1 MRRTL
6 SAILSL
12 AMVLS
17 LFTFLGV
24 MNVAAEIKA
33 ISNTSPAITADVGD
47 TVDFSDY
54 SVVFDGDSSATADLT
69 WKNKAGSVITTLK
82 IDEKGVVPVTAT
94 KGSKSKTIYVV
105 SKEKDES
112 EYVLFE
118 TDFSKYSSISQLK
131 NEGWTFLNSDN
142 RYAIKDGAFV
152 LGNYDDGYARVILP
166 EWLGDFG
173 DYAISTDLK
182 MLTTKD
188 TGRWVGL
195 VYRIQNANGKY
206 YPYYHLCARENTTNG
221 GIEFTERTSGDAWN
235 VVLKSTGD
243 IASLKNKYQN
253 FTVRAM
259 GKKISHEIDGT
270 QVAYLTEDV
279 ISVSKADV
287 SAAHYAKGMIGLTMN
302 YGTVA
307 FKNIKVTV
315 QETVPTKAERKL
327 DLINNARE
335 EINLINP
342 IANVERVAKASDLAA
357 TPAGSVFAYTD
368 KNFDFASF
376 VKGCVENKKLATYYI
391 ETEADAQRFV
401 TAMNANKCKDANVIS
416 SDSKVLAY
424 IRKEIVTVR
433 TGLFIDSD
441 MSYHDIRKAVRSA
454 PATFVAF
461 DSESALDAL
470 SKEDIMEIQ
479 EYAVAVWVIC
489 DEDVTNLDVVKLVTY
504 GINGIITDNAANVAA
519 LINKHFVEDTMTRT
533 PIIIGHRGNPSQ
545 APENT
550 LSGFIKAYE
559 NGADVF
565 EVDVEITKDGHIVI
579 MHDNTINRTT
589 TYTGTKTVNQM
600 TLAEIKKEFILAKS
614 GDKSSA
620 TTEKVP
626 TLKEVCDYFADK
638 DCKIF
643 VEFKGSNANNVPAT
657 LKLLQEYEMA
667 YLVDVISF
675 NGNFLTQTQKEYPG
689 MSTGYLVSGQDN
701 GKTPED
707 ALASIY
713 TYLVTAQG
721 ANSTINP
728 ASGIMGS
735 KGNYAA
741 KVVTDRGITIWPWTY
756 NYGSNSSGFFSGC
769 DGVTTDDAQWAR
781 NMAKYLKAPENVSIA
796 VGQQL
801 VAGATVVEYGNNEYI
816 ADGASTVASVIE
828 GEDVAT
834 VVNGKLVGLKE
845 GKATVILGYRAS
857 TPTGGVY
864 YVYTEPFEVTV
875 KTDKNA
881 LKDVIDAA
889 KAAKRTDYIPENYEK
904 LVAALEAAE
913 DVYAKSSATDAEI
926 ESVCAVLSE
935 LVNNVVSKDATSL
948 GADYTT
954 TKPNRNDVYD
964 DDGKRLTDGSK
975 GSVNGSAY
983 AGWNNTDIEV
993 IVDLGELKDVN
1004 SFTVYSA
1011 YGFWGISALKSVNI
1025 QISADGKTYTDLGA
1039 ATKYEKGT
1047 NGTADSATVH
1057 LLEHTIVTEDIKNIR
1072 YIKYTIARIGNFVW
1086 IDEVEATLSSGV
1098 IFTPGDINDDGEI
1111 EKFDYILAKRAVMK
1125 TFTLDDVQS
1134 LAADVNNDGNVDKF
1148 DYILIKRHVMGTYKI
1163 G

>member
-24 MNVAAEIKA
+24 MNVAAEVIA
-33 ISNTSPAITADVGD
+33 ISNASPAITANVGD
-47 TVDFSDY
+47 TVDFSNY
-54 SVVFDGDSSATADLT
+54 SVVFDGDSSATANLT
-69 WKNKAGSVITTLK
+69 WKNEAGTKITTLK
-82 IDEKGVVPVTAT
+82 IQEKGVVPVTAT
-94 KGSKSKTIYVV
+94 SGSKSKTIYVV
-105 SKEKDES
+105 SKEKNET

-118 TDFSKYSSISQLK
+118 VDFSKYSNISQLQ
-131 NEGWTFLNSDN
+131 NEGWTFLNSSD
-142 RYAIKDGAFV
+142 RYAFKDGTFV
-152 LGNYDDGYARVILP
+152 LGNIKDDYARVILP
-166 EWLGDFG
+166 SWLGNFG

-182 MLTTKD
+182 MLTTSD
-188 TGRWVGL
+188 TGRWVGV

-206 YPYYHLCARENTTNG
+206 YPYYHLCARENTTSG
-221 GIEFTERTSGDAWN
+221 GIEFTERTTSNGWN
-235 VVLKSTGD
+235 VVLKSSGE
-243 IASLKNKYQN
+243 ISSLKNKYQN
-253 FTVRAM
+253 FTVRAK
-259 GKKISHEIDGT
+259 GKKISHEIDGE

-279 ISVSKADV
+279 ISTSKTGV
-287 SAAHYAKGMIGLTMN
+287 SAASYEKGQIGLTMN

-307 FKNIKVTV
+307 FKNLKVTV
-315 QETVPTKAERKL
+315 QETVPAKAERKL

-342 IANVERVAKASDLAA
+342 VANVEQVTKAADLAA
-357 TPAGSVFAYTD
+357 TPAGSVFVRT
-368 KNFDFASF
+368 NSSFDFATF
-376 VKGCVENKKLATYYI
+376 VKGCVDNKKLATYFI
-391 ETEADAQRFV
+391 NDKATAEKFV
-401 TAMNANKCKDANVIS
+401 TAMKNNKCKDANVIS
-416 SDSKVLAY
+416 SDKNVLAY
-424 IRKEIVTVR
+424 IREEILTVR
-433 TGLFIDSD
+433 TGLFINKK
-441 MSYHDIRKAVRSA
+441 MEYHDIRKAVRSA
-454 PATFVAF
+454 PATFVAYEGT
-461 DSESALDAL
+461 SLL
-470 SKEDIMEIQ
+470 SKEDVMEIQ
-479 EYAVAVWVIC
+479 EYAVAVWVIL
-489 DEDVTNLDVVKLVTY
+489 DENATNLDIVKTITY
-504 GINGIITDNAANVAA
+504 GVNGIITANAANTAA
-519 LINKHFVEDTMTRT
+519 LINKHFVEDSMTRT

-565 EVDVEITKDGHIVI
+565 EVDVEITKDGHVII
-579 MHDNTINRTT
+579 MHDSTINRTT
-589 TYTGTKTVNQM
+589 TYTGSKNVNQM
-600 TLAEIKKEFILAKS
+600 TLAEIKAEFILGKD
-614 GDKSSA
+614 GKA

-657 LKLLQEYEMA
+657 LKLLQEYDMA
-667 YLVDVISF
+667 FLVDVISF

-689 MSTGYLVSGQDN
+689 MSTGFLVSGSDN

-707 ALASIY
+707 ALNSIY
-713 TYLVTAQG
+713 SYLVKAQG

-728 ASGIMGS
+728 ASGIVSS
-735 KGNYAA
+735 KGNYAT

-756 NYGSNSSGFFSGC
+756 NYGSNTVGFFSGC

-801 VAGATVVEYGNNEYI
+801 VAGATVVEYGNAEYV

-834 VVNGKLVGLKE
+834 IVNGKLVGLKE

-875 KTDKNA
+875 KNDKNA

-889 KAAKRTDYIPENYEK
+889 KAAKRTNYIPEIYEK
-904 LVAALEAAE
+904 LVEALA
-913 DVYAKSSATDAEI
+913 DAEAVYSNASASSNDI
-926 ESVCAVLSE
+926 ANACALLSE
-935 LVNNVVSKDATSL
+935 LVNSVISKDAASL
-948 GADYTT
+948 GADYTAT
-954 TKPNRNDVYD
+954 APNRNDVYD
-964 DDGKRLTDGSK
+964 DDGKRLTDGAK
-975 GSVNGSAY
+975 GSINGSAY
-983 AGWNNTDIEV
+983 AGWNNTPVEV
-993 IVDLGELKDVN
+993 VVDLGELKDVN
-1004 SFTVYSA
+1004 TFTVYSA
-1011 YGFWGISALKSVNI
+1011 FGFWGISELKSVNI

-1039 ATKYEKGT
+1039 ATKIYKGT
-1047 NGTADSATVH
+1047 NGTADSATVK
-1057 LLEHTIVTEDIKNIR
+1057 LNEHTIVTEDIKNIR
-1072 YIKYTIARIGNFVW
+1072 YVKYTMTPSGNFVW

-1098 IFTPGDINDDGEI
+1098 VFTLGDVNDNGEI
-1111 EKFDYILAKRAVMK
+1111 EKYDYIAVKRAVMG
-1125 TFTLDDVQS
+1125 TLTLNDVQK
-1134 LAADVNNDGNVDKF
+1134 LAADVNGKDGVEKY

-1163 G
+1163 GQ

>member
-24 MNVAAEIKA
+24 MNVAAEVIA
-33 ISNTSPAITADVGD
+33 ISNASPAITANVGD
-47 TVDFSDY
+47 TVDFSNY
-54 SVVFDGDSSATADLT
+54 SVVFDGDSSATANLT
-69 WKNKAGSVITTLK
+69 WKNEAGTKITTLK
-82 IDEKGVVPVTAT
+82 IQEKGVVPVTAT
-94 KGSKSKTIYVV
+94 SGSKSKTIYVV
-105 SKEKDES
+105 SKEKNET

-118 TDFSKYSSISQLK
+118 VDFSKYSNISQLQ
-131 NEGWTFLNSDN
+131 NEGWTFLNSSD
-142 RYAIKDGAFV
+142 RYAFKDGTFV
-152 LGNYDDGYARVILP
+152 LGNIKDDYARVILP
-166 EWLGDFG
+166 SWLGNFG

-182 MLTTKD
+182 MLTTSD
-188 TGRWVGL
+188 TGRWVGV

-206 YPYYHLCARENTTNG
+206 YPYYHLCARENTTSG
-221 GIEFTERTSGDAWN
+221 GIEFTERTTSNGWN
-235 VVLKSTGD
+235 VVLKSSGE
-243 IASLKNKYQN
+243 ISSLKNKYQN
-253 FTVRAM
+253 FTVRAK
-259 GKKISHEIDGT
+259 GKKISHEIDGE

-279 ISVSKADV
+279 ISTSKTGV
-287 SAAHYAKGMIGLTMN
+287 SAASYEKGQIGLTMN

-307 FKNIKVTV
+307 FKNLKVTV
-315 QETVPTKAERKL
+315 QETVPAKAERKL

-342 IANVERVAKASDLAA
+342 VANVEQVTKAADLAA
-357 TPAGSVFAYTD
+357 TPAGSVFVRT
-368 KNFDFASF
+368 NSSFDFATF
-376 VKGCVENKKLATYYI
+376 VKGCVDNKKLATYFI
-391 ETEADAQRFV
+391 NDKATAEKFV
-401 TAMNANKCKDANVIS
+401 TAMKNNKCKDANVIS
-416 SDSKVLAY
+416 SDKNVLAY
-424 IRKEIVTVR
+424 IREEILTVR
-433 TGLFIDSD
+433 TGLFINKK
-441 MSYHDIRKAVRSA
+441 MEYHDIRKAVRSA
-454 PATFVAF
+454 PATFVAYEGT
-461 DSESALDAL
+461 SLL
-470 SKEDIMEIQ
+470 SKEDVMEIQ
-479 EYAVAVWVIC
+479 EYAVAVWVIL
-489 DEDVTNLDVVKLVTY
+489 DENATNLDIVKTITY
-504 GINGIITDNAANVAA
+504 GVNGIITANAANTAA
-519 LINKHFVEDTMTRT
+519 LINKHFVEDSMTRT

-565 EVDVEITKDGHIVI
+565 EVDVEITKDGHVII
-579 MHDNTINRTT
+579 MHDSTINRTT
-589 TYTGTKTVNQM
+589 TYTGSKNVNQM
-600 TLAEIKKEFILAKS
+600 TLAEIKAEFILGKD
-614 GDKSSA
+614 GKA

-657 LKLLQEYEMA
+657 LKLLQEYDMA
-667 YLVDVISF
+667 FLVDVISF

-689 MSTGYLVSGQDN
+689 MSTGFLVSGSDN

-707 ALASIY
+707 ALNSIY
-713 TYLVTAQG
+713 SYLVKAQG

-728 ASGIMGS
+728 ASGIVSS
-735 KGNYAA
+735 KGNYAT

-756 NYGSNSSGFFSGC
+756 NYGSNTVGFFSGC

-801 VAGATVVEYGNNEYI
+801 VAGATVVEYGNAEYV

-834 VVNGKLVGLKE
+834 IVNGKLVGLKE

-875 KTDKNA
+875 KNDKNA

-889 KAAKRTDYIPENYEK
+889 KAAKRTNYIPEIYEK
-904 LVAALEAAE
+904 LVEALANAEA
-913 DVYAKSSATDAEI
+913 VYSNASASSNDIANA
-926 ESVCAVLSE
+926 CALLSE
-935 LVNNVVSKDATSL
+935 LVNSVISKDAASL
-948 GADYTT
+948 GADYTAT
-954 TKPNRNDVYD
+954 APNRNDVYD
-964 DDGKRLTDGSK
+964 DDGKRLTDGAK
-975 GSVNGSAY
+975 GSINGSAY
-983 AGWNNTDIEV
+983 AGWNNTPVEV
-993 IVDLGELKDVN
+993 VVDLGELKDVN
-1004 SFTVYSA
+1004 TFTVYSA
-1011 YGFWGISALKSVNI
+1011 FGFWGISELKSVNI

-1039 ATKYEKGT
+1039 ATKIYKGT
-1047 NGTADSATVH
+1047 NGTADSATVK
-1057 LLEHTIVTEDIKNIR
+1057 LNEHTIVTEDIKNIR
-1072 YIKYTIARIGNFVW
+1072 YVKYTMTPSGNFVW

-1098 IFTPGDINDDGEI
+1098 VFTLGDVNDNGEI
-1111 EKFDYILAKRAVMK
+1111 EKYDYIAVKRAVMG
-1125 TFTLDDVQS
+1125 TLTLNDVQK
-1134 LAADVNNDGNVDKF
+1134 LAADVNGKDGVEKY

-1163 G
+1163 GQ

>member
-24 MNVAAEIKA
+24 MNVAAEVIA
-33 ISNTSPAITADVGD
+33 ISNASPAITANVGD
-47 TVDFSDY
+47 TVDFSNY
-54 SVVFDGDSSATADLT
+54 SVVFDGDSSATANLT
-69 WKNKAGSVITTLK
+69 WKNEAGTKITTLK
-82 IDEKGVVPVTAT
+82 IQEKGVVPVTAT
-94 KGSKSKTIYVV
+94 SGSKSKTIYVV
-105 SKEKDES
+105 SKEKNET

-118 TDFSKYSSISQLK
+118 VDFSKYSNISQLQ
-131 NEGWTFLNSDN
+131 NEGWTFLNSSD
-142 RYAIKDGAFV
+142 RYAFKDGTFV
-152 LGNYDDGYARVILP
+152 LGNIKDDYARVILP
-166 EWLGDFG
+166 SWLGNFG

-182 MLTTKD
+182 MLTTSD
-188 TGRWVGL
+188 TGRWVGV

-206 YPYYHLCARENTTNG
+206 YPYYHLCARENTTSG
-221 GIEFTERTSGDAWN
+221 GIEFTERTTSNGWN
-235 VVLKSTGD
+235 VVLKSSGE
-243 IASLKNKYQN
+243 ISSLKNKYQN
-253 FTVRAM
+253 FTVRAK
-259 GKKISHEIDGT
+259 GKKISHEIDGE

-279 ISVSKADV
+279 ISTSKTGV
-287 SAAHYAKGMIGLTMN
+287 SAASYEKGQIGLTMN

-307 FKNIKVTV
+307 FKNLKVTV
-315 QETVPTKAERKL
+315 QETVPAKAERKL

-342 IANVERVAKASDLAA
+342 VANVEQVTKAADLAA
-357 TPAGSVFAYTD
+357 TPAGSVFVRT
-368 KNFDFASF
+368 NSSFDFATF
-376 VKGCVENKKLATYYI
+376 VKGCVDNKKLATYFI
-391 ETEADAQRFV
+391 NDKATAEKFV
-401 TAMNANKCKDANVIS
+401 TAMKNNKCKDANVIS
-416 SDSKVLAY
+416 SDKNVLAY
-424 IRKEIVTVR
+424 IREEILTVR
-433 TGLFIDSD
+433 TGLFINKK
-441 MSYHDIRKAVRSA
+441 MEYHDIRKAVRSA
-454 PATFVAF
+454 PATFVAYEGT
-461 DSESALDAL
+461 SLL
-470 SKEDIMEIQ
+470 SKEDVMEIQ
-479 EYAVAVWVIC
+479 EYAVAVWVIL
-489 DEDVTNLDVVKLVTY
+489 DENATNLDIVKTITY
-504 GINGIITDNAANVAA
+504 GVNGIITANAANTAA
-519 LINKHFVEDTMTRT
+519 LINKHFVEDSMTRT

-565 EVDVEITKDGHIVI
+565 EVDVEITKDGHVII
-579 MHDNTINRTT
+579 MHDSTINRTT
-589 TYTGTKTVNQM
+589 TYTGSKTVNQM
-600 TLAEIKKEFILAKS
+600 TLAEIKAEFILGKD
-614 GDKSSA
+614 GKA

-657 LKLLQEYEMA
+657 LKLLQEYDMA
-667 YLVDVISF
+667 FLVDVISF

-689 MSTGYLVSGQDN
+689 MSTGFLVSGSDN

-707 ALASIY
+707 ALNSIY
-713 TYLVTAQG
+713 SYLVKAQG

-728 ASGIMGS
+728 ASGIVSS
-735 KGNYAA
+735 KGNYAT

-756 NYGSNSSGFFSGC
+756 NYGSNTVGFFSGC

-801 VAGATVVEYGNNEYI
+801 VAGATVVEYGNAEYV

-834 VVNGKLVGLKE
+834 IVNGKLVGLKE

-875 KTDKNA
+875 KNDKNA

-889 KAAKRTDYIPENYEK
+889 KAAKRTNYIPEIYEK
-904 LVAALEAAE
+904 LVEALANAEA
-913 DVYAKSSATDAEI
+913 VYSNASASSNDIANA
-926 ESVCAVLSE
+926 CALLSE
-935 LVNNVVSKDATSL
+935 LVNSVISKDAASL
-948 GADYTT
+948 GADYTAT
-954 TKPNRNDVYD
+954 APNRNDVYD
-964 DDGKRLTDGSK
+964 DDGKRLTDGAK
-975 GSVNGSAY
+975 GSINGSAY
-983 AGWNNTDIEV
+983 AGWNNTPVEV
-993 IVDLGELKDVN
+993 VVDLGELKDVN
-1004 SFTVYSA
+1004 TFTVYSA
-1011 YGFWGISALKSVNI
+1011 FGFWGISELKSVNI

-1039 ATKYEKGT
+1039 ATKIYKGT
-1047 NGTADSATVH
+1047 NGTADSATVK
-1057 LLEHTIVTEDIKNIR
+1057 LNEHTIVTEDIKNIR
-1072 YIKYTIARIGNFVW
+1072 YVKYTMTPSGNFVW

-1098 IFTPGDINDDGEI
+1098 VFTLGDVNDNGEI
-1111 EKFDYILAKRAVMK
+1111 EKYDYIAVKRAVMG
-1125 TFTLDDVQS
+1125 TLALNDVQK
-1134 LAADVNNDGNVDKF
+1134 LAADVNGKDGVEKY

-1163 G
+1163 GQ

>member
-24 MNVAAEIKA
+24 MNVAAEVIA
-33 ISNTSPAITADVGD
+33 ISNASPAITANVGD
-47 TVDFSDY
+47 TVDFSNY
-54 SVVFDGDSSATADLT
+54 SVVFDGDSSATANLT
-69 WKNKAGSVITTLK
+69 WKNEAGTKITTLK
-82 IDEKGVVPVTAT
+82 IQEKGVVPVTAT
-94 KGSKSKTIYVV
+94 SGSKSKTIYVV
-105 SKEKDES
+105 SKEKNET

-118 TDFSKYSSISQLK
+118 VDFSKYSNISQLQ
-131 NEGWTFLNSDN
+131 NEGWTFLNSSD
-142 RYAIKDGAFV
+142 RYAFKDGTFV
-152 LGNYDDGYARVILP
+152 LGNIKDDYARVILP
-166 EWLGDFG
+166 SWLGNFG

-182 MLTTKD
+182 MLTTSD
-188 TGRWVGL
+188 TGRWVGV

-206 YPYYHLCARENTTNG
+206 YPYYHLCARENTTSG
-221 GIEFTERTSGDAWN
+221 GIEFTERTTSNGWN
-235 VVLKSTGD
+235 VVLKSSGE
-243 IASLKNKYQN
+243 ISSLKNKYQN
-253 FTVRAM
+253 FTVRAK
-259 GKKISHEIDGT
+259 GKKISHEIDGE

-279 ISVSKADV
+279 ISTSKTGV
-287 SAAHYAKGMIGLTMN
+287 SAASYEKGQIGLTMN

-307 FKNIKVTV
+307 FKNLKVTV
-315 QETVPTKAERKL
+315 QETVPAKAERKL

-342 IANVERVAKASDLAA
+342 VANVEQVTKAADLAA
-357 TPAGSVFAYTD
+357 TPAGSVFVRT
-368 KNFDFASF
+368 NSSFDFATF
-376 VKGCVENKKLATYYI
+376 VKGCVDNKKLATYFI
-391 ETEADAQRFV
+391 NDKATAEKFV
-401 TAMNANKCKDANVIS
+401 TAMKNNKCKDANVIS
-416 SDSKVLAY
+416 SDKNVLAY
-424 IRKEIVTVR
+424 IREEILTVR
-433 TGLFIDSD
+433 TGLFINKK
-441 MSYHDIRKAVRSA
+441 MEYHDIRKAVRSA
-454 PATFVAF
+454 PATFVAYEGT
-461 DSESALDAL
+461 SLL
-470 SKEDIMEIQ
+470 SKEDVMEIQ
-479 EYAVAVWVIC
+479 EYAVAVWVIL
-489 DEDVTNLDVVKLVTY
+489 DENATNLDIVKTITY
-504 GINGIITDNAANVAA
+504 GVNGIITANAANTAA
-519 LINKHFVEDTMTRT
+519 LINKHFVEDSMTRT

-565 EVDVEITKDGHIVI
+565 EVDVEITKDGHVII
-579 MHDNTINRTT
+579 MHDSTINRTT
-589 TYTGTKTVNQM
+589 TYTGSKTVNQM
-600 TLAEIKKEFILAKS
+600 TLAEIKAEFILGKD
-614 GDKSSA
+614 GKA

-657 LKLLQEYEMA
+657 LKLLQEYDMA
-667 YLVDVISF
+667 FLVDVISF

-689 MSTGYLVSGQDN
+689 MSTGFLVSGSDN

-707 ALASIY
+707 ALNSIY
-713 TYLVTAQG
+713 SYLVKAQG

-728 ASGIMGS
+728 ASGIVSS
-735 KGNYAA
+735 KGNYAT

-756 NYGSNSSGFFSGC
+756 NYGSNTVGFFSGC

-801 VAGATVVEYGNNEYI
+801 VAGATVVEYGNAEYV

-834 VVNGKLVGLKE
+834 IVNGKLVGLKE

-875 KTDKNA
+875 KNDKNA

-889 KAAKRTDYIPENYEK
+889 KAAKRTNYIPEIYEK
-904 LVAALEAAE
+904 LVEALANAEA
-913 DVYAKSSATDAEI
+913 VYSNASASSNDIANA
-926 ESVCAVLSE
+926 CALLSE
-935 LVNNVVSKDATSL
+935 LVNSVISKDAASL
-948 GADYTT
+948 GADYTAT
-954 TKPNRNDVYD
+954 APNRNDVYD
-964 DDGKRLTDGSK
+964 DDGKRLTDGAK
-975 GSVNGSAY
+975 GSINGSAY
-983 AGWNNTDIEV
+983 AGWNNTPVEV
-993 IVDLGELKDVN
+993 VVDLGELKDVN
-1004 SFTVYSA
+1004 TFTVYSA
-1011 YGFWGISALKSVNI
+1011 FGFWGISELKSVNI

-1039 ATKYEKGT
+1039 ATKIYKGT
-1047 NGTADSATVH
+1047 NGTADSATVK
-1057 LLEHTIVTEDIKNIR
+1057 LNEHTIVTEDIKNIR
-1072 YIKYTIARIGNFVW
+1072 YVKYTMTPSGNFVW

-1098 IFTPGDINDDGEI
+1098 VFTLGDVNDNGEI
-1111 EKFDYILAKRAVMK
+1111 EKYDYIAVKRAVMG
-1125 TFTLDDVQS
+1125 TLTLNDVQK
-1134 LAADVNNDGNVDKF
+1134 LAADVNGKDGVEKY

-1163 G
+1163 GQ

>member
-24 MNVAAEIKA
+24 MNVAAEVIA
-33 ISNTSPAITADVGD
+33 ISNASPAITANVGD
-47 TVDFSDY
+47 TVDFSNY
-54 SVVFDGDSSATADLT
+54 SVVFDGDSSATANLT
-69 WKNKAGSVITTLK
+69 WKNEAGTKITTLK
-82 IDEKGVVPVTAT
+82 IQEKGVVPVTAT
-94 KGSKSKTIYVV
+94 SGSKGKTIYVV
-105 SKEKDES
+105 SKEKNET

-118 TDFSKYSSISQLK
+118 VDFSKYSNISQLQ
-131 NEGWTFLNSDN
+131 NEGWTFLNSSD
-142 RYAIKDGAFV
+142 RYAFKDGTFV
-152 LGNYDDGYARVILP
+152 LGNIKDDYARVILP
-166 EWLGDFG
+166 SWLGNFG

-182 MLTTKD
+182 MLTTSD
-188 TGRWVGL
+188 TGRWVGV

-206 YPYYHLCARENTTNG
+206 YPYYHLCARENTTSG
-221 GIEFTERTSGDAWN
+221 GIEFTERTTSNGWN
-235 VVLKSTGD
+235 VVLKSSGE
-243 IASLKNKYQN
+243 ISSLKNKYQN
-253 FTVRAM
+253 FTVRAK
-259 GKKISHEIDGT
+259 GKKISHEIDGE

-279 ISVSKADV
+279 ISTSKTGV
-287 SAAHYAKGMIGLTMN
+287 SAASYEKGQIGLTMN

-307 FKNIKVTV
+307 FKNLKVTV
-315 QETVPTKAERKL
+315 QETVPAKAERKL

-342 IANVERVAKASDLAA
+342 VANVEQVTKAADLAA
-357 TPAGSVFAYTD
+357 TPAGSVFVRT
-368 KNFDFASF
+368 NSSFDFATF
-376 VKGCVENKKLATYYI
+376 VKGCVDNKKLATYFI
-391 ETEADAQRFV
+391 NDKATAEKFV
-401 TAMNANKCKDANVIS
+401 AAMNANKCKDANVIS
-416 SDSKVLAY
+416 SDKNVLAY
-424 IRKEIVTVR
+424 IREEILTVR
-433 TGLFIDSD
+433 TGLFINKK
-441 MSYHDIRKAVRSA
+441 MEYHDIRKAVRSA
-454 PATFVAF
+454 PATFVAYEGT
-461 DSESALDAL
+461 SLL
-470 SKEDIMEIQ
+470 SKEDVMEIQ
-479 EYAVAVWVIC
+479 EYAVAVWVIL
-489 DEDVTNLDVVKLVTY
+489 DENATNLDIVKTITY
-504 GINGIITDNAANVAA
+504 GVNGIITANAANTAA
-519 LINKHFVEDTMTRT
+519 LINKHFVEDSMTRT

-565 EVDVEITKDGHIVI
+565 EVDVEITKDGHVII
-579 MHDNTINRTT
+579 MHDSTINRTT
-589 TYTGTKTVNQM
+589 TYTGSKTVNQM
-600 TLAEIKKEFILAKS
+600 TLAEIKAEFILGKD
-614 GDKSSA
+614 GKA

-657 LKLLQEYEMA
+657 LKLLQEYDMA
-667 YLVDVISF
+667 FLVDVISF

-689 MSTGYLVSGQDN
+689 MSTGFLVSGSDN

-707 ALASIY
+707 ALNSIY
-713 TYLVTAQG
+713 SYLVKAQG

-728 ASGIMGS
+728 ASGIVSS
-735 KGNYAA
+735 KGNYAT

-756 NYGSNSSGFFSGC
+756 NYGSNTVGFFSGC

-801 VAGATVVEYGNNEYI
+801 VAGATVVEYGNAEYV

-834 VVNGKLVGLKE
+834 IVNGKLVGLKE

-875 KTDKNA
+875 KNDKNA

-889 KAAKRTDYIPENYEK
+889 KAAKRTNYIPEIYEK
-904 LVAALEAAE
+904 LVEALANAEA
-913 DVYAKSSATDAEI
+913 VYSNASASSNDIANA
-926 ESVCAVLSE
+926 CALLSE
-935 LVNNVVSKDATSL
+935 LVNSVISKDAASL
-948 GADYTT
+948 GADYTAT
-954 TKPNRNDVYD
+954 APNRNDVYD

-975 GSVNGSAY
+975 GSINGSAY
-983 AGWNNTDIEV
+983 AGWNNTPVEV
-993 IVDLGELKDVN
+993 VVDLGELKDVN
-1004 SFTVYSA
+1004 TFTVYSA
-1011 YGFWGISALKSVNI
+1011 FGFWGISELKSVNI

-1039 ATKYEKGT
+1039 ATKIYKGT
-1047 NGTADSATVH
+1047 NGTADSATVK
-1057 LLEHTIVTEDIKNIR
+1057 LNEHTIVTEDIKNIR
-1072 YIKYTIARIGNFVW
+1072 YVKYTMTPSGNFVW

-1098 IFTPGDINDDGEI
+1098 VFTLGDVNDNGEI
-1111 EKFDYILAKRAVMK
+1111 EKYDYIAVKRAVMG
-1125 TFTLDDVQS
+1125 TLTLNDVQK
-1134 LAADVNNDGNVDKF
+1134 LAADVNGKDGVEKY

-1163 G
+1163 GQ

>member
-12 AMVLS
+12 AMILS
-17 LFTFLGV
+17 LFTFLGI
-24 MNVAAEIKA
+24 MNVAAEVIA
-33 ISNTSPAITADVGD
+33 ITNTSPAITANVGD
-47 TVDFSDY
+47 TIDFSNY
-54 SVVFDGDSSATADLT
+54 TVVFDGDSTATANLT
-69 WKNKAGSVITTLK
+69 WKNEAGTKITTLK
-82 IDEKGVVPVTAT
+82 IDSKGVVPVTAT
-94 KGSKSKTIYVV
+94 SGSKSKTIYVV
-105 SKEKDES
+105 SKEKDET
-112 EYVLFE
+112 EYVLYE
-118 TDFSKYSSISQLK
+118 ADFSKYSSISQLK
-131 NEGWTFLNSDN
+131 SEGWAFLNSDSC
-142 RYAIKDGAFV
+142 YSFKDGTFV
-152 LGNYDDGYARVILP
+152 LGNINDGYARVILP
-166 EWLGDFG
+166 AWLGDFG

-182 MLTTKD
+182 MLSTKD
-188 TGRWVGL
+188 TGRWVGV

-221 GIEFTERTSGDAWN
+221 GIEFTERTTGDGWN
-235 VVLKSTGD
+235 VVLKSTGA
-243 IASLKNKYQN
+243 ITSLKNRFQN

-259 GKKISHEIDGT
+259 GKRVSHEIDGE
-270 QVAYLTEDV
+270 QVAYLTEEV
-279 ISVSKADV
+279 ISTSKNGV
-287 SAAHYAKGMIGLTMN
+287 SAATYTKGQIGLTMN

-307 FKNIKVTV
+307 FKNLKVTV
-315 QETVPTKAERKL
+315 QETVPAKAERKL

-342 IANVERVAKASDLAA
+342 VANVEQVTKAADLAA
-357 TPAGSVFAYTD
+357 TPAGSVFVRT
-368 KNFDFASF
+368 NSSFDFATF
-376 VKGCVENKKLATYYI
+376 VKGCVDNKKLATYFI
-391 ETEADAQRFV
+391 ADKATAQKFV
-401 TAMNANKCKDANVIS
+401 TAMKDNKCKDANVIS
-416 SDSKVLAY
+416 ASADVLAY

-433 TGLFIDSD
+433 TGLFIDKKMD
-441 MSYHDIRKAVRSA
+441 FHDIRVAARKA
-454 PATFVAF
+454 PATFVAY
-461 DSESALDAL
+461 DDISLL
-470 SKEDIMEIQ
+470 SKEDVMEIQ
-479 EYAVAVWVIC
+479 EYAVAVWAIL
-489 DEDVTNLDVVKLVTY
+489 DEDATNLDIVRTITY
-504 GINGIITDNAANVAA
+504 GVNGIVTASAEDTAA
-519 LINKHFVEDTMTRT
+519 LINKHFVEDSMTRT

-565 EVDVEITKDGHIVI
+565 EVDVEITKDGHVII
-579 MHDNTINRTT
+579 MHDSTLNRTT
-589 TYTGTKTVNQM
+589 TYKGTKTVNQM
-600 TLAEIKKEFILAKS
+600 TLAEIKAEFILGKD
-614 GDKSSA
+614 GKA

-657 LKLLQEYEMA
+657 LKLLQEYKMA

-713 TYLVTAQG
+713 TYLVSAQG

-728 ASGIMGS
+728 ASGIVSS
-735 KGNYAA
+735 KGNYAT

-756 NYGSNSSGFFSGC
+756 NYGSNTVGFFSGC

-801 VAGATVVEYGNNEYI
+801 VAGATVVEYGNGEYV
-816 ADGASTVASVIE
+816 ADGGNTVASVIE

-834 VVNGKLVGLKE
+834 IVNGKLVGLKE

-889 KAAKRTDYIPENYEK
+889 KAAKRTDYIPEIYEE

-913 DVYAKSSATDAEI
+913 AVYAKSSATNAEI
-926 ESVCAVLSE
+926 ETACAALSA

-948 GADYTT
+948 GADYTAT
-954 TKPNRNDVYD
+954 APNRNDVYD

-975 GSVNGSAY
+975 GSINGSAY
-983 AGWNNTDIEV
+983 AGWSNTDVEV
-993 IVDLGELKDVN
+993 IVDLGEVKEVN

-1025 QISADGKTYTDLGA
+1025 QISEDGKTYTDLGA

-1057 LLEHTIVTEDIKNIR
+1057 LLEHTIVTEDVKRAR
-1072 YIKYTIARIGNFVW
+1072 YVKYSIARTGNFVW

-1098 IFTPGDINDDGEI
+1098 VYTLGDVNDNGEI
-1111 EKFDYILAKRAVMK
+1111 EKYDYIAIKRAVMG
-1125 TFTLDDVQS
+1125 TLELDDIQK
-1134 LAADVNNDGNVDKF
+1134 LAADVNGKDGVEKY

-1163 G
+1163 GE